1 MKALALC
8 WTLLCGA
15 LLLTIFPGMVLE
27 AMFDGKFERA
37 GEILL
42 LVGLGILFLVGI
54 FAFVMM
60 IITAAV
66 QLGG

>member
-8 WTLLCGA
+8 WILLCGA
-15 LLLTIFPGMVLE
+15 LLLTVFPGMVLE
-27 AMFDGKFERA
+27 AMFDGKLERA
-37 GEILL
+37 GRILL
-42 LVGLGILFLVGI
+42 LVGLGILLLVGI

-66 QLGG
+66 QLGA